1 MKKWLTIL
9 VTALMLGA
17 VSPAMGAAPQWE
29 AVQLASAGAPA
40 QDQDKIEV
48 TVRDGYIYVYT
59 PRAVEVRVMSI
70 VGQLIS
76 QKNLPAGVSRLRISA
91 RGIYI
96 LKAGDLTLRVTV

>member
-9 VTALMLGA
+9 LTVAMLGA
-17 VSPAMGAAPQWE
+17 STPASAAAPQWE

-40 QDQDKIEV
+40 DQDKIDV
-48 TVRDGYIYVYT
+48 MVRDGYIYVYT
-59 PRAVEVRVMSI
+59 PRAVEVKVMSI

-76 QKNLPAGVSRLRISA
+76 EKNLPAGVSRLRITA

-96 LKAGDLTLRVTV
+96 LKAGDVTLRVTV

>member
-9 VTALMLGA
+9 LIAAMLGTM
-17 VSPAMGAAPQWE
+17 SPAIASAPQWE
-29 AVQLASAGAPA
+29 AVQLASVGAPVS
-40 QDQDKIEV
+40 DQDKMEV
-48 TVRDGYIYVYT
+48 TVRDGYIYVYA

-76 QKNLPAGVSRLRISA
+76 QKNLPAGVSRLRMKA

-96 LKAGDLTLRVTV
+96 LKAGDVTLRVTV